1 MTFTRRSIA
10 ATALAA
16 PFVLAGTG
24 ASAQAWPARGVR
36 IIVPFAP
43 GGSADLAARFVA
55 DRLGQA
61 LGQPFTVENRPGA
74 GSVVGTEA
82 AMRAPADGYTI
93 LTITNAHTANE
104 TLLPNR
110 PFVLLRDFVPVA
122 PATIATNL
130 VAVHPSVP
138 ANTMQELIAL
148 ARARPGTLNFASS
161 GPGTVYHI
169 AGEDLKQ
176 RTGINIVHVP
186 YRGAAEARTDLIG
199 GQVQIMFDAI
209 PSMIQHA
216 RAGRVRVLATTGSRR
231 SDLLPDVPTVQEA
244 GVPGFEAVLWV
255 GFVAPAGTPPE
266 AVQRFNDAMRQLMS
280 TPAAREHWH
289 RQGAEALVMT
299 PPEFRAYV
307 QRDIDQLGQLIRT
320 ARITAS

>member
-1 MTFTRRSIA
+1 MTFSRRSIVA
-10 ATALAA
+10 SALAS
-16 PFVLAGTG
+16 PFVLAAPG
-24 ASAQAWPARGVR
+24 ARAQAWPARGVR

-55 DRLGQA
+55 ERLGQS
-61 LGQPFTVENRPGA
+61 LGQPFVVENRPGA

-82 AMRAPADGYTI
+82 AARAPADGYTI

-122 PATIATNL
+122 PATVATNL

-169 AGEDLKQ
+169 AGEDLKA
-176 RTGINIVHVP
+176 RTGIDIVHVP
-186 YRGAAEARTDLIG
+186 YRGAAEARTDLIA

-209 PSMIQHA
+209 PSMIQNA

-231 SDLLPDVPTVQEA
+231 SPLLPDVPTVQES

-255 GFVAPAGTPPE
+255 GFVAPTGTPAD
-266 AVQRFNDAMRQLMS
+266 AVQRINDAMRELMAD
-280 TPAAREHWH
+280 AAVRAHWE
-289 RQGAEALVMT
+289 RQGAEAMVMN
-299 PPEFRAYV
+299 PAEFGAFVR
-307 QRDIDQLGQLIRT
+307 RDIEQLGELIRT
-320 ARITAS
+320 ARISAG

>member
-1 MTFTRRSIA
+1 MTFTRRSIVA
-10 ATALAA
+10 SALAA
-16 PFVLAGTG
+16 PVVLAATG
-24 ASAQAWPARGVR
+24 ARAQAWPARSVR
-36 IIVPFAP
+36 VIVPFAP

-55 DRLGQA
+55 ERLGQS
-61 LGQPFTVENRPGA
+61 LGQPFVVENRPGA

-82 AMRAPADGYTI
+82 AARAPADGYTI

-110 PFVLLRDFVPVA
+110 PFVLMRDFVPVA
-122 PATIATNL
+122 PATMATNL

-169 AGEDLKQ
+169 AGEDLKA
-176 RTGINIVHVP
+176 RTGIDIVHVP
-186 YRGAAEARTDLIG
+186 YRGAAEARTDLIS

-209 PSMIQHA
+209 PSMIQNA
-216 RAGRVRVLATTGSRR
+216 RAGRVRVLATTGARR
-231 SDLLPDVPTVQEA
+231 SPLLPEVPTVQES

-255 GFVAPAGTPPE
+255 GFMAPAGTPPE
-266 AVQRFNDAMRQLMS
+266 AVQRFNDAMRELMAD
-280 TPAAREHWH
+280 AAVRAHWE
-289 RQGAEALVMT
+289 RQGAEAMSMN
-299 PPEFRAYV
+299 PAEFGAFVR
-307 QRDIDQLGQLIRT
+307 RDIEQLGELIRT
-320 ARITAS
+320 ARISAS